1 MALRLLLRGAMAA
14 DAERFAGQLRQ
25 AVPAP
30 FPVIRSAE
38 RKARLDAFLERS
50 STRRVIAAE
59 THTPQPD
66 ARRIEIATRLDVINY
81 RLHRRLVIAA
91 DRKIVLALALPRAI
105 EHQGRDP
112 AIEIGPLIGLRLFFR
127 GIETDRH
134 DQHRRLRDA
143 ARQ

>member
-1 MALRLLLRGAMAA
+1 MAA

-50 STRRVIAAE
+50 STRRAIAAE

-66 ARRIEIATRLDVINY
+66 ERRIEIATRLDVID
-81 RLHRRLVIAA
+81 HCPHGDLVIAA
-91 DRKIVLALALPRAI
+91 VREILLALALPLAI
-105 EHQGRDP
+105 EGQSRN
-112 AIEIGPLIGLRLFFR
+112 AAV
-127 GIETDRH
+127 ET
-134 DQHRRLRDA
+134 
-143 ARQ
+143 